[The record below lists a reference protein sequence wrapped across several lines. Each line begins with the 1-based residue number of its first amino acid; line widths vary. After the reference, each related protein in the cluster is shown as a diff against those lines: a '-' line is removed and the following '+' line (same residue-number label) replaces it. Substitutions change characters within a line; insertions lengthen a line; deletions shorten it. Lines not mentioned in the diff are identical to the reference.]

1 MKKLNLF
8 FSLLIIA
15 LVASSCSSDD
25 SDNQNQINNDLII
38 GKWNVTDIVISGSPL
53 DQGDCE
59 LESYLEIF
67 EDGTFLG
74 QTYGGLTGSP
84 CEPDALD
91 TGTWTFD
98 GTIYTET
105 YDEPNDFIVDSVS
118 HEILELTETTMTY
131 RFTIDYPSQG
141 EITEIW
147 SFEREIQ

>member
-25 SDNQNQINNDLII
+25 SDNQNQTNNDLII
-38 GKWNVTDIVISGSPL
+38 GKWNVTSIDGLP
-53 DQGDCE
+53 DGDCE

-67 EDGTFLG
+67 EDGTFLE
-74 QTYGGLTGSP
+74 QSFGGTFGGP
-84 CEPDALD
+84 CSPDAPD

-98 GTIYTET
+98 GTTYTET
-105 YDEPNDFIVDSVS
+105 FDEPNDLIVDSVS

-131 RFTIDYPSQG
+131 RVTIDYPSQG